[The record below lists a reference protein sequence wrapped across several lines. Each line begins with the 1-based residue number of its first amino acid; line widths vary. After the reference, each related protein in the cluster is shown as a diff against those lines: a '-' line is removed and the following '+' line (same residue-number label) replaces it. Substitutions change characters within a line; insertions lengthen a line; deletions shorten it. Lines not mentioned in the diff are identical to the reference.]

1 MINEQGLL
9 NIWYEQHDEN
19 FGNPKHALQQR
30 ITWHQQIYVFSF
42 FFFIEV
48 QLIYNAILI
57 SGV

>member
-30 ITWHQQIYVFSF
+30 IT
-42 FFFIEV
+42 
-48 QLIYNAILI
+48 
-57 SGV
+57 